1 MTQKQKIARCQ
12 NSQYN
17 YSTIIFMFG
26 FFRFHSQIS
35 LAVISVRIN
44 EWFVISKNEFNYF
57 NSIELQI
64 FEKKKKI
71 EKKLD
76 ECMAV
81 IN

>member
-1 MTQKQKIARCQ
+1 
-12 NSQYN
+12 
-17 YSTIIFMFG
+17 MFD

-44 EWFVISKNEFNYF
+44 EWFVISKKEFNYC

-64 FEKKKKI
+64 FEKKKI

-76 ECMAV
+76 ECLVV
-81 IN
+81 IY

>member
-1 MTQKQKIARCQ
+1 
-12 NSQYN
+12 
-17 YSTIIFMFG
+17 MFD

-35 LAVISVRIN
+35 LAVINVRIN
-44 EWFVISKNEFNYF
+44 EWFVIGKNEFNYC

-81 IN
+81 IY

>member
-1 MTQKQKIARCQ
+1 
-12 NSQYN
+12 
-17 YSTIIFMFG
+17 MFD

-44 EWFVISKNEFNYF
+44 EWFVISKKEFNYC

-64 FEKKKKI
+64 FEKKKI

-76 ECMAV
+76 ECLAV
-81 IN
+81 IY

>member
-1 MTQKQKIARCQ
+1 
-12 NSQYN
+12 
-17 YSTIIFMFG
+17 MFD

-44 EWFVISKNEFNYF
+44 EWFVISKNEFNYC

-64 FEKKKKI
+64 FEKKI

-76 ECMAV
+76 ECLAV
-81 IN
+81 IY